1 MTATT
6 MMRATG
12 IVAAR
17 FLRVAIT
24 ASSTAAAISPINPK
38 SMLRS
43 SLKRM
48 RYYAPRF
55 ATGFEQSCTVAAFE
69 LGESNKNI
77 DTRRRAGECGLVVL
91 AAPLAPAF
99 LAVTGVEQHRLV
111 GAPAVAM
118 AAFLAAAIALLRR
131 APFGCTWCRQRR
143 VFVGAMVGQWAFA
156 DRHHGAGKT
165 GNIGFLQP
173 LQPDVVAVDGDGDGH
188 AVNPDRLTF
197 VINRKQ
203 VVASTQCPRLF
214 AESYNVT
221 I

>member
-1 MTATT
+1 
-6 MMRATG
+6 
-12 IVAAR
+12 
-17 FLRVAIT
+17 
-24 ASSTAAAISPINPK
+24 
-38 SMLRS
+38 
-43 SLKRM
+43 M

-55 ATGFEQSCTVAAFE
+55 ATGFEPSCTVAAFE

-91 AAPLAPAF
+91 AAPQA
-99 LAVTGVEQHRLV
+99 
-111 GAPAVAM
+111 
-118 AAFLAAAIALLRR
+118 AAFLAASIALLRR

-143 VFVGAMVGQWAFA
+143 VFVGAMVGQWTFA

-214 AESYNVT
+214 AESYKIT